1 MPIDDYLGKIEGIRS
16 SNRVFRKHTNLSDN
30 DLEDYI
36 ILESK
41 SHDSHSYP
49 DLLVSKKRSH
59 LSLHWFDA
67 HKALNQENSFMLNLR
82 QFVDYLMLLKSGK
95 VYDGKGRKLH
105 EIESLSLFRGII
117 APMKPFRAEWLDAY
131 FKADIFSD
139 SIRINYNHKCIN
151 NSWVAGIS
159 EQLHNH
165 LENTRNPG
173 INLENWLIYATF
185 QGLPDK
191 FIELGDISYFAP
203 CKEKEF
209 VAWFDAIELMT
220 YLTCQGDP
228 QTENESLG
236 VRPAKFK

>member
-82 QFVDYLMLLKSGK
+82 QFVDYLGRLNEDFSSRISIWQAVRKTTGK
-95 VYDGKGRKLH
+95 NIGKEDELRKT
-105 EIESLSLFRGII
+105 IG
-117 APMKPFRAEWLDAY
+117 
-131 FKADIFSD
+131 
-139 SIRINYNHKCIN
+139 
-151 NSWVAGIS
+151 
-159 EQLHNH
+159 
-165 LENTRNPG
+165 
-173 INLENWLIYATF
+173 
-185 QGLPDK
+185 
-191 FIELGDISYFAP
+191 
-203 CKEKEF
+203 
-209 VAWFDAIELMT
+209 
-220 YLTCQGDP
+220 
-228 QTENESLG
+228 
-236 VRPAKFK
+236 